1 MRKNIILLLI
11 FVFAFLFRS
20 ENAFAS
26 SASIELK
33 SDGAVIV
40 GDKLD
45 ITMEID
51 SEETLS
57 GIETYIFYDDDK
69 VEFLSA
75 DDGIAGGKGVLRVN
89 IRDFE
94 DLEGK
99 LKYKMKFL
107 ARKVGSFTISFSD
120 EVHLYAAD
128 TDDEISVAAGDLEMR
143 IKSKR
148 DASSDSSLANIK
160 IAGGKLVP
168 SFSKSILD
176 YTVNVGPDVENI
188 TIGIEPS
195 DGNSSY
201 SYRSSDGDKLHEGEN
216 KRSIIVTAEDGS
228 TTTYTITIIKAAM
241 SEVENNEVTGASVKE
256 GGEVSSKIA
265 SESAISET
273 PEYVPDPPEEAV
285 KPETNIKDSKQT
297 VIYVIIGAVIVLGIM
312 LVLGAVLYTKN
323 NRNDEDEE

>member
-11 FVFAFLFRS
+11 FVFVFLFRS

-201 SYRSSDGDKLHEGEN
+201 SYRSSDGDKLQEGEN
-216 KRSIIVTAEDGS
+216 KRSIILTAEDGS

-265 SESAISET
+265 SESAISEK

-312 LVLGAVLYTKN
+312 LVLGIVLYTKN

>member
-11 FVFAFLFRS
+11 FVFVFLFRS

-265 SESAISET
+265 SESAISEK

-312 LVLGAVLYTKN
+312 LVLGIVLYTKN